1 MEEEMNEARQRAAA
15 AEAEA
20 ADARELAGRSAT
32 LVLEMGRL
40 KDENAVLGK
49 RLDQMGDDLK

>member
-1 MEEEMNEARQRAAA
+1 MNEARQRAAA

>member
-1 MEEEMNEARQRAAA
+1 MQEEVKEARQRTAA

-20 ADARELAGRSAT
+20 ADARDLAGRSAT

-40 KDENAVLGK
+40 QDENTVLGK
-49 RLDQMGDDLK
+49 RLDQMADDLK